1 MVTVDQTNIEF
12 FSELESTFQVT
23 YIPGGAI
30 QNTLRVCSWC
40 LNMEPSNQNK
50 YSITMLGATGD
61 DTNRKKIVKALKKE
75 KIKPLLQAI
84 PNMNTSRCGVG
95 IYKKEKCLLPDI
107 KTSNCLTE
115 EFISEHEKEIFKN
128 DALLI
133 EGYFLKE
140 RFDIC
145 KHLCMEF
152 TKESKFIILTLNAE
166 FIIQK
171 HYDEILEI
179 AKLSDMIV
187 GNMEEFEA
195 LAGTKKIEKKETIFE
210 HVFRKLTEKERLIV
224 VTDGSK
230 GSFISKYDYK
240 RNKIDFISQSYPCIL
255 QSDEIKDL
263 NGAGDAF
270 LGGFLSQFMKGS
282 SLYSCCRAGNDAAYV
297 ILQNIG
303 CSFPEDHKI
312 DFDL

>member
-1 MVTVDQTNIEF
+1 M
-12 FSELESTFQVT
+12 S
-23 YIPGGAI
+23 
-30 QNTLRVCSWC
+30 
-40 LNMEPSNQNK
+40 
-50 YSITMLGATGD
+50 
-61 DTNRKKIVKALKKE
+61 
-75 KIKPLLQAI
+75 
-84 PNMNTSRCGVG
+84 TSRCGVG
-95 IYKKEKCLLPDI
+95 IYKKEKCFLPEF
-107 KTSNCLTE
+107 KASNCLTE
-115 EFISEHEKEIFKN
+115 DFISDNKKEIFKN
-128 DALLI
+128 DILLI

-140 RFDIC
+140 KFDIC
-145 KHLCMEF
+145 KNLCMDF
-152 TKESKFIILTLNAE
+152 KKERKFIILTLNAV
-166 FIIQK
+166 FILQK
-171 HYDEILEI
+171 HYDKILEI
-179 AKLSDMIV
+179 ANHSDMIV

-195 LAGTKKIEKKETIFE
+195 FGGTKKFEKKETVFE
-210 HVFRKLTEKERLIV
+210 QVFRKLTEKERLIV

-297 ILQNIG
+297 ILKNIG